1 MPTKNKIL
9 LLSILVI
16 CSLSFFTIKDPKAL
30 PNSTST
36 LSLSNGIGENITG
49 SYEGDLSLVY
59 FEFNSNWSSWSYQ
72 NRSTNIVSHNMSVN
86 EKEFVLN
93 RLEIYS
99 DNIINDTGS
108 GDYVIADNITN
119 QIDPVPS
126 YLFAQQ
132 FTAHD
137 LYSIDV
143 IWLYLNYSIIAIPE
157 FSHFYMVLHIF
168 NGSGPSGEEIDVIWN
183 YESRPIVDEWVPFYP
198 RSNIF
203 TPGEKYFFMLHLW
216 SEKSEE
222 GDGVDFDYWKAG
234 NHKNSSSNKGLSV
247 RFNGHTWLPIANDDA
262 ADFLCYFSYR
272 KLINPALVDLKYI
285 INGEIITP
293 LYQRSS
299 FGIWGYEAY
308 YSYPIDAPL
317 HSPLNIT
324 VITNQTIPTLE
335 VYIEM
340 YYIHLVN
347 ATGTYTVDENYN
359 EWTMEYYY
367 EEISFGWPPPIFL
380 FERDWDY
387 VEFLDPHGVPMDE
400 IYFGP
405 MDLYN
410 KSYYGVTIFFGPP
423 LERGTYTGVFHSPNY
438 CNTIKTKVKSGS
450 QYNETNSVELGQ
462 TFILEAEIQ
471 DTFNLPMSGGIGQIM
486 LRSPNGTILLNE
498 TGLSA
503 VNGIINSSDIYLS
516 SYLPEG
522 FYDATIFWTNGR
534 EIAYY
539 SVSIQVVPIPV
550 PPIPVDYTLIII
562 LYTAVIGG
570 VAVTSIP
577 TALVTRRLLKQRNW
591 KKSLKNLFVLTK
603 DGVSL
608 YEYSFGIEIQDP
620 ALISAMIAALTNF
633 VREATGSK
641 KALRTVDQ
649 EDKKV
654 ILYHGDYVT
663 VALLAEKDLP
673 IIHKRIKRFT
683 ESFEE
688 QYGIHLKGWS
698 GETTMFKGTEI
709 LLSKEFP
716 LDVEEQVIRGVKQ
729 KLLEFRQQL
738 DLLKDPAHIISL
750 MKHINDFISR
760 YQSVVTTHYINYY
773 FEIIKIA
780 EEKISLA

>member
-1 MPTKNKIL
+1 MPPKNKIL
-9 LLSILVI
+9 LLTFLVFF
-16 CSLSFFTIKDPKAL
+16 SLSFFTIKDLKAS

-49 SYEGDLSLVY
+49 DYDGDLSLVY
-59 FEFNSNWSSWSYQ
+59 FEFNSDWNSWWYQ
-72 NRSTNIVSHNMSVN
+72 NRSTNIISHNISVN

-93 RLEIYS
+93 RLEIYA
-99 DNIINDTGS
+99 DNIINETGS
-108 GDYVIADNITN
+108 GDFVIADNITN
-119 QIDPVPS
+119 QFSPAPS

-143 IWLYLNYSIIAIPE
+143 IWLYLNYSVIMIPE
-157 FSHFYMVLHIF
+157 LSNYYMVLHIF

-183 YESRPIVDEWVPFYP
+183 YESRPMIDEWVPFHP

-203 TPGEKYFFMLHLW
+203 APGEKYFFMLHLW

-222 GDGVDFDYWKAG
+222 GDGILFDFWKAE
-234 NHKNSSSNKGLSV
+234 NHKSSSSNKGLSV
-247 RFNGHTWLPIANDDA
+247 RFNGHTWLPIVNDDS
-262 ADFLCYFSYR
+262 ADFLCYFSYK

-285 INGEIITP
+285 INDQTIIP
-293 LYQRSS
+293 NYQRSS
-299 FGIWGYEAY
+299 FGLWGYEAY
-308 YSYPIDAPL
+308 LSYTLDSQIN
-317 HSPLNIT
+317 SPVNVT

-335 VYIEM
+335 VYIEK
-340 YYIHLVN
+340 YYVHIVN
-347 ATGTYTVDENYN
+347 ASGTYSVDDNYN
-359 EWTMEYYY
+359 EWTIEYYY

-380 FERDWDY
+380 FERDWDF
-387 VEFLDPHGVPMDE
+387 VEFFDPHGVPMND

-410 KSYYGVTIFFGPP
+410 KSYYGVTDFFGPP
-423 LERGTYTGVFHSPNY
+423 LERGIYTGIFNSPNY
-438 CNTIKTKVKSGS
+438 CNKINFKAQSGS
-450 QYNETNSVELGQ
+450 QFLEQSSLELGQ
-462 TFILEAEIQ
+462 IIRLEAEI
-471 DTFNLPMSGGIGQIM
+471 FNPFNQPMSGG
-486 LRSPNGTILLNE
+486 NGSILLKSPSGSIVLND

-503 VNGIINSSDIYLS
+503 INGILTSSELN
-516 SYLPEG
+516 LNAGEG
-522 FYDATIFWTNGR
+522 FYEAIIFWTNGQ

-539 SVSIQVVPIPV
+539 SVSIQVEDPAKLIMFIV
-550 PPIPVDYTLIII
+550 III
-562 LYTAVIGG
+562 GAAV
-570 VAVTSIP
+570 VSVP
-577 TALVTRRLLKQRNW
+577 LALVARRQLKQRNW

-608 YEYSFGIEIQDP
+608 YEFSFGIEIQDP

-663 VALLAEKDLP
+663 VALLADRDLP

-688 QYGIHLKGWS
+688 QYGIHLKSWT

-729 KLLEFRQQL
+729 KLLDFRQQL
-738 DLLKDPAHIISL
+738 DMLKDPAHIISL

-760 YQSVVTTHYINYY
+760 YQSVVNAHYINYY

-780 EEKISLA
+780 EEKMSLA

>member
-1 MPTKNKIL
+1 MSAKNKIL
-9 LLSILVI
+9 ILTIFVI
-16 CSLSFFTIKDPKAL
+16 FSLSVFTINDFKTPTI
-30 PNSTST
+30 STAN
-36 LSLSNGIGENITG
+36 LSLSSGIGENITG
-49 SYEGDLSLVY
+49 DYEGDLSLVY
-59 FEFNSNWSSWSYQ
+59 FEFNSDWSSWLDQ
-72 NRSTNIVSHNMSVN
+72 NRSTNMVSHNMSVN
-86 EKEFVLN
+86 NKEFVLN
-93 RLEIYS
+93 RLEIYA
-99 DNIINDTGS
+99 DNIINESGS
-108 GDYVIADNITN
+108 GEFIIANNTSN
-119 QIDPVPS
+119 QISPGQS
-126 YLFAQQ
+126 EFFAQQ

-137 LYSIDV
+137 LYAIDV
-143 IWLYLNYSIIAIPE
+143 IWLFLNYSIPWGLFE
-157 FSHFYMVLHIF
+157 PYYMVLRIF
-168 NGSGPSGEEIDVIWN
+168 NATFEEIDVVYH
-183 YESRPIVDEWVPFYP
+183 YESRNSVAEWVQFYP
-198 RSNIF
+198 RANIF
-203 TPGEKYFFMLHLW
+203 ERGEKYFFSVHLW
-216 SEKSEE
+216 SEKMELK
-222 GDGVDFDYWKAG
+222 DHVLFNYWKAE
-234 NHKNSSSNKGLSV
+234 NYKNSSFNKGLTL
-247 RFNGHTWLPIANDDA
+247 RHNGTQLVPLLNDA
-262 ADFLCYFSYR
+262 TVDFLCYFSYR
-272 KLINPALVDLKYI
+272 TLINPALVDLKYI
-285 INGEIITP
+285 INNQTIVPT
-293 LYQRSS
+293 YQQSS
-299 FGIWGYEAY
+299 FGFWGYEAY
-308 YSYPIDAPL
+308 YSYTIEDQISSPI
-317 HSPLNIT
+317 NIT
-324 VITNQTIPTLE
+324 VVTNQTIPTLE

-340 YYIHLVN
+340 YYVHLVN
-347 ATGTYTVDENYN
+347 ATGIYKVNENFN
-359 EWTMEYYY
+359 EWTIEYYY

-380 FERDWDY
+380 FERDWDF
-387 VEFLDPHGVPMDE
+387 VEFLDPNGVPMDE

-423 LERGTYTGVFHSPNY
+423 LERGTYTGIFHSPNY
-438 CNTIKTKVKSGS
+438 CNTIKSKVKSGS
-450 QYNETNSVELGQ
+450 QYNETNSLELGQ
-462 TFILEAEIQ
+462 TFILEAEI
-471 DTFNLPMSGGIGQIM
+471 FNTLNQPMSGGTGQII
-486 LRSPNGTILLNE
+486 LKSPSGSILLNE

-503 VNGIINSSDIYLS
+503 VNGIISSSEINLTSDFS
-516 SYLPEG
+516 EG
-522 FYDATIFWTNGR
+522 FYEATIFWTNGQ

-550 PPIPVDYTLIII
+550 VPIPVDNTGKIIMYVGI
-562 LYTAVIGG
+562 IAG
-570 VAVTSIP
+570 VAVASVP
-577 TALVTRRLLKQRNW
+577 LAFVARRQLMQRNW
-591 KKSLKNLFVLTK
+591 KKSLRNLFVLTK
-603 DGVSL
+603 DGISL

-716 LDVEEQVIRGVKQ
+716 LDVEEQVIKGVKQ
-729 KLLEFRQQL
+729 KLIDFRQQL
-738 DLLKDPAHIISL
+738 DLLRDPAHIISL

>member
-1 MPTKNKIL
+1 MSKKNKYIML
-9 LLSILVI
+9 AMFVMF
-16 CSLSFFTIKDPKAL
+16 SLSVFTINVSDSLASS
-30 PNSTST
+30 NTS
-36 LSLSNGIGENITG
+36 LSLSQGIGGNITG
-49 SYEGDLSLVY
+49 DYDGDLSLVY
-59 FEFNSNWSSWSYQ
+59 FEFNSNWSSWWYQ

-99 DNIINDTGS
+99 DNIINETGS
-108 GDYVIADNITN
+108 GDYIIADNITN
-119 QIDPVPS
+119 QFSPAPAI
-126 YLFAQQ
+126 LFAQQ

-143 IWLYLNYSIIAIPE
+143 IWLYLNYSVVMLPE
-157 FSHFYMVLHIF
+157 SEYYMILHIF
-168 NGSGPSGEEIDVIWN
+168 NETFEEEIDVMW
-183 YESRPIVDEWVPFYP
+183 EWDHRAKVDEWKPFFP
-198 RSNIF
+198 RANIF
-203 TPGEKYFFMLHLW
+203 EPGKKYNLVFHLW
-216 SEKSEE
+216 EEKSEGE
-222 GDGVDFDYWKAG
+222 AGITFNYWKAEQY
-234 NHKNSSSNKGLSV
+234 KNSSYNKGLSL
-247 RFNGHTWLPIANDDA
+247 RFAAGRWMQLLNDNT
-262 ADFLCYFSYR
+262 ADFLCYFSYK

-285 INGEIITP
+285 INNVVITP
-293 LYQRSS
+293 IYQRSS
-299 FGIWGYEAY
+299 FGMWGYEAY
-308 YSYPIDAPL
+308 YSYPIDIPL
-317 HSPLNIT
+317 QSPLNIT
-324 VITNQTIPTLE
+324 VITNQTIPTLN

-347 ATGTYTVDENYN
+347 ATGTYNVDDNKN
-359 EWTMEYYY
+359 EWTIEYYY

-380 FERDWDY
+380 FERDWRF
-387 VEFLDPHGVPMDE
+387 EHFLDPNGVNMTDV
-400 IYFGP
+400 YFGP
-405 MDLYN
+405 MYLYG
-410 KSYYGVTIFFGPP
+410 KSYYGVTNFFGPP
-423 LERGTYTGVFHSPNY
+423 LERGTYTGIFTSPNY
-438 CNTIKTKVKSGS
+438 CNKINFEAQSGTQFIEKSS
-450 QYNETNSVELGQ
+450 LELGQ
-462 TFILEAEIQ
+462 TIRLEAEIFN
-471 DTFNLPMSGGIGQIM
+471 TFNQPMSGGDGQII
-486 LRSPNGTILLNE
+486 LKSPSGSILIND

-503 VNGIINSSDIYLS
+503 VNGILTSSELNLDAG
-516 SYLPEG
+516 EG
-522 FYDATIFWTNGR
+522 FYEAIVLWTNGQ

-539 SVSIQVVPIPV
+539 SVSIQVEDPAKLIVFIGIIVGATIASVPI
-550 PPIPVDYTLIII
+550 
-562 LYTAVIGG
+562 AV
-570 VAVTSIP
+570 VA
-577 TALVTRRLLKQRNW
+577 RRQLKQRNW

-683 ESFEE
+683 ESFED

-709 LLSKEFP
+709 LLAKEFP
-716 LDVEEQVIRGVKQ
+716 LDVEEQVVRGVKQ
-729 KLLEFRQQL
+729 KLLDFRQQL

-760 YQSVVTTHYINYY
+760 YQAVVNKHYIDYY

>member
-9 LLSILVI
+9 ILTILVI
-16 CSLSFFTIKDPKAL
+16 FSLSVFTIKDLKAL
-30 PNSTST
+30 SNSTST
-36 LSLSNGIGENITG
+36 LSLSNGIGGNVTG
-49 SYEGDLSLVY
+49 DYKGDLSLVY

-72 NRSTNIVSHNMSVN
+72 NRSTNIVPHNMSVN

-93 RLEIYS
+93 RLEIYA
-99 DNIINDTGS
+99 DNIINETGS
-108 GDYVIADNITN
+108 GDFVIADNITN
-119 QIDPVPS
+119 QFSPVSS

-143 IWLYLNYSIIAIPE
+143 IWLYLNYSLMAPE
-157 FSHFYMVLHIF
+157 FEHYMVLHIF
-168 NGSGPSGEEIDVIWN
+168 NETFEEEIDVMWEWEHRN
-183 YESRPIVDEWVPFYP
+183 KVDEWKPFFP
-198 RSNIF
+198 RANIF
-203 TPGEKYFFMLHLW
+203 EPGKKYNLIFHIWNEKL
-216 SEKSEE
+216 EE
-222 GDGVDFDYWKAG
+222 EDGLEFDYWKAEQY
-234 NHKNSSSNKGLSV
+234 KNSSFNKGLSL
-247 RFNGHTWLPIANDDA
+247 RHDGERWYQIANDA
-262 ADFLCYFSYR
+262 TADLLCFFSYK
-272 KLINPALVDLKYI
+272 KLINPASVDLKYI
-285 INGEIITP
+285 INNEIITP
-293 LYQRSS
+293 IFQRSS
-299 FGIWGYEAY
+299 FGMWGYEAY
-308 YSYPIDAPL
+308 LSYTLDAQVSSL
-317 HSPLNIT
+317 INIT

-335 VYIEM
+335 IYIEM
-340 YYIHLVN
+340 YYIHIVN
-347 ATGTYTVDENYN
+347 ATGSYSVDDNYN
-359 EWTMEYYY
+359 EWTIEYFY

-380 FERDWDY
+380 FERDWDF
-387 VEFLDPHGVPMDE
+387 VQFMDPHGVPMND

-410 KSYYGVTIFFGPP
+410 KSYYGVTNFFGPP
-423 LERGTYTGVFHSPNY
+423 LERGTYTGIFQSPNY
-438 CNTIKTKVKSGS
+438 CNKINFKAQSGTQFIVES
-450 QYNETNSVELGQ
+450 SLELGQ
-462 TFILEAEIQ
+462 TIRLEAEIFN
-471 DTFNLPMSGGIGQIM
+471 TFNQPMSGGDG
-486 LRSPNGTILLNE
+486 RILLKSPSGSILIND

-503 VNGIINSSDIYLS
+503 INGILTSTELNLDGG
-516 SYLPEG
+516 EG
-522 FYDATIFWTNGR
+522 FYEATIFWTNGQ
-534 EIAYY
+534 EIAYFT
-539 SVSIQVVPIPV
+539 VSIQVEDPAKI
-550 PPIPVDYTLIII
+550 IMFAGIII
-562 LYTAVIGG
+562 G
-570 VAVTSIP
+570 VAVASVPLTVV
-577 TALVTRRLLKQRNW
+577 ARRQLRQRNW

-641 KALRTVDQ
+641 KSLRTVDQ

-663 VALLAEKDLP
+663 VALLSEKDLP

-688 QYGIHLKGWS
+688 QYGIHLKGWR
-698 GETTMFKGTEI
+698 GETTIFKGTEI

-729 KLLEFRQQL
+729 KLLDFRQQL
-738 DLLKDPAHIISL
+738 DVLKDPVHIISL

-760 YQSVVTTHYINYY
+760 YQAVVNTHYINYY

>member
-1 MPTKNKIL
+1 MPSKNKIIIL
-9 LLSILVI
+9 MILIFFSLSI
-16 CSLSFFTIKDPKAL
+16 FTIKDTSAL
-30 PNSTST
+30 SNSTST
-36 LSLSNGIGENITG
+36 ISLSNGIGGNITG
-49 SYEGDLSLVY
+49 DYDGALSLVY
-59 FEFNSNWSSWSYQ
+59 FEFNSDWNSWLYQ

-93 RLEIYS
+93 RLEIYA
-99 DNIINDTGS
+99 DNIINETGS
-108 GDYVIADNITN
+108 GDYVIANNTSN
-119 QIDPVPS
+119 QTSPTPS
-126 YLFAQQ
+126 TFFAQQ

-143 IWLYLNYSIIAIPE
+143 IWLYLNYSLIPE
-157 FSHFYMVLHIF
+157 FEHYYMILRIF
-168 NGSGPSGEEIDVIWN
+168 SDTSEEIDVIWK
-183 YESRPIVDEWVPFYP
+183 YESRPLVDEWVPFYP
-198 RSNIF
+198 RANIF
-203 TPGEKYFFMLHLW
+203 EPGEKYYFALHLW
-216 SEKSEE
+216 SEKSEDE
-222 GDGVDFDYWKAG
+222 SWKSF
-234 NHKNSSSNKGLSV
+234 NFWKLENYKNSSFDIGLTL
-247 RFNGHTWLPIANDDA
+247 RHNGIQFVPLVNDA
-262 ADFLCYFSYR
+262 TVDFLCYFSYK

-285 INGEIITP
+285 INNETIIPTF
-293 LYQRSS
+293 QQSS
-299 FGIWGYEAY
+299 FGMWGYEAY
-308 YSYPIDAPL
+308 LSYTLDARL
-317 HSPLNIT
+317 NSPLNIT

-340 YYIHLVN
+340 YYIHIVN
-347 ATGTYTVDENYN
+347 ATGTYSVDNNFN
-359 EWTMEYYY
+359 EWTIEYYY

-380 FERDWDY
+380 FERDWDF
-387 VEFLDPHGVPMDE
+387 VQFMDPNGVPMND

-410 KSYYGVTIFFGPP
+410 KSYYGVTNFFGPP
-423 LERGTYTGVFHSPNY
+423 LERGTYTGIFHSPNY
-438 CNTIKTKVKSGS
+438 CNKVNFKAQSGTQFIVKSS
-450 QYNETNSVELGQ
+450 LELGQ
-462 TFILEAEIQ
+462 TIRLEAEIFS
-471 DTFNLPMSGGIGQIM
+471 TFNQPMSGGQGQI
-486 LRSPNGTILLNE
+486 LLKSPSGSILIND

-503 VNGIINSSDIYLS
+503 INGILTSTELNLDAG
-516 SYLPEG
+516 EG
-522 FYDATIFWTNGR
+522 FYRATIFWTNGQ

-539 SVSIQVVPIPV
+539 TVSIQVEDPAKFVMFIG
-550 PPIPVDYTLIII
+550 III
-562 LYTAVIGG
+562 G
-570 VAVTSIP
+570 VAVASIP
-577 TALVTRRLLKQRNW
+577 LTVVASRQIKQRNW
-591 KKSLKNLFVLTK
+591 KKALKNLFVLTK

-688 QYGIHLKGWS
+688 QYGIHLKGWR
-698 GETTMFKGTEI
+698 GETTIFKGTEI

-729 KLLEFRQQL
+729 KLLDFRQQL
-738 DLLKDPAHIISL
+738 DVLKDPAHIISL

-760 YQSVVTTHYINYY
+760 YRAVVNTHYINYY

>member
-9 LLSILVI
+9 MLTLLVLF
-16 CSLSFFTIKDPKAL
+16 SLSVFTI
-30 PNSTST
+30 TSFKSSASFPT
-36 LSLSNGIGENITG
+36 PLSLSQGIGGNITG
-49 SYEGDLSLVY
+49 DYDGDLSLVY
-59 FEFNSNWSSWSYQ
+59 FEFNSDWSSWWYQ
-72 NRSTNIVSHNMSVN
+72 NRSTNIVSHNISVN

-93 RLEIYS
+93 RLEMYA
-99 DNIINDTGS
+99 DNIINETGS
-108 GDYVIADNITN
+108 GEYVIANDTSKRISPAYSTR
-119 QIDPVPS
+119 
-126 YLFAQQ
+126 FAQE

-137 LYSIDV
+137 LYSIDI
-143 IWLYLNYSIIAIPE
+143 IWLYINYSLIMIPE
-157 FSHFYMVLHIF
+157 FSHYYMVLHIF
-168 NGSGPSGEEIDVIWN
+168 NGTGTAGEEIDVMWN
-183 YESRPIVDEWVPFYP
+183 YESRLMVDEWVPFYP

-203 TPGEKYFFMLHLW
+203 EPGEKYFFMLHLW
-216 SEKSEE
+216 SEKSEDGE
-222 GDGVDFDYWKAG
+222 GLPFDFWKAE
-234 NHKNSSSNKGLSV
+234 KYTNSSSNKGLSL
-247 RFNGHTWLPIANDDA
+247 RFNGLTWLSIANDDA
-262 ADFLCYFSYR
+262 ADFLCYFSYK

-285 INGEIITP
+285 INNQTIVPT
-293 LYQRSS
+293 YQQSS
-299 FGIWGYEAY
+299 FGMWGYEAY
-308 YSYPIDAPL
+308 LSYTLDAQL
-317 HSPLNIT
+317 NSPVNIT

-335 VYIEM
+335 VYIEE
-340 YYIHLVN
+340 YYIHIVN
-347 ATGTYTVDENYN
+347 ATGTYSVDNNFN
-359 EWTMEYYY
+359 EWTIDYYY

-380 FERDWDY
+380 FERDWDF
-387 VEFLDPHGVPMDE
+387 VEFFDPNGIPMND

-410 KSYYGVTIFFGPP
+410 KSYYGVTDFFGPP
-423 LERGTYTGVFHSPNY
+423 LERGTYTGIFNSPNY
-438 CNTIKTKVKSGS
+438 CNKINFKAQSGTQFVEKSS
-450 QYNETNSVELGQ
+450 LELGQ
-462 TFILEAEIQ
+462 TIMLEAEIFN
-471 DTFNLPMSGGIGQIM
+471 TFNQPMSGGIG
-486 LRSPNGTILLNE
+486 SILLKSPSGSIILND

-503 VNGIINSSDIYLS
+503 INGILS
-516 SYLPEG
+516 SSELNLNAGEG
-522 FYDATIFWTNGR
+522 FYEATILWTNGQ

-539 SVSIQVVPIPV
+539 SISIQVEDPTKMI
-550 PPIPVDYTLIII
+550 IFIGIII
-562 LYTAVIGG
+562 GAAIASVPL
-570 VAVTSIP
+570 
-577 TALVTRRLLKQRNW
+577 ALVARRQIRQRSW
-591 KKSLKNLFVLTK
+591 KKSLRNLFVLTK

-673 IIHKRIKRFT
+673 IIHNRIKRFT

-688 QYGIHLKGWS
+688 QYGIHLKSWT

-760 YQSVVTTHYINYY
+760 YQSIVNEHYINYY